1 MITRSPPVRRAELLE
16 QPVSVEGPSGTA
28 RSAPLSTPTGLPT
41 TSATHLRHIT
51 ATRPVDTTPR
61 RPEDA
66 QNEYWV
72 KKMKG
77 VIAERDEARA
87 KATAADEA
95 KTAELHELHT
105 RFASEKR
112 EWQQLCDAVSLLY
125 PLVRIS

>member
-16 QPVSVEGPSGTA
+16 QPASTEGSSGTP
-28 RSAPLSTPTGLPT
+28 RSAPLPTPAALAA
-41 TSATHLRHIT
+41 TSASHLRHST
-51 ATRPVDTTPR
+51 TRPVDTTPR

-72 KKMKG
+72 KKMKT

-87 KATAADEA
+87 KATAVDEA

-125 PLVRIS
+125 PLVGIS